1 MNDINAVIFD
11 LDGVLVFTDKFHYMA
26 WKSVA
31 DRLNIPFDEEDNNRL
46 RGVSRAE
53 SLEIILEKYTGT
65 PLSSEDKKKLTDEK
79 NEIYVDLL
87 KQMTRDDVSRSVR
100 RVLSDIRERGY
111 KLAVGSSSRNAKFIL
126 ERVELEDM
134 FDAIS
139 DGTNITHSKP
149 DPEVFLKGADML
161 DEEPSHCLVVEDAEA
176 GIAAG
181 NAGGMFTA
189 AVGDAVNCHKA
200 DYEMFSLSDLLYI
213 LR

>member
-1 MNDINAVIFD
+1 MSNINAVIFD
-11 LDGVLVFTDKFHYMA
+11 LDGVLVFTDKFHYQA

-31 DRLNIPFDEEDNNRL
+31 DKLGIPFDEEINNRL

-53 SLEIILEKYTGT
+53 SLEIILEKYKGA
-65 PLSSEDKKKLTDEK
+65 PLSDEDKKKITDEK
-79 NEIYVDLL
+79 NGIYVELL
-87 KQMTRDDVSRSVR
+87 KQMNRDDVARSVR
-100 RVLSDIRERGY
+100 RVLSDIKERGY

-126 ERVELEDM
+126 ERVELDDM

-139 DGTNITHSKP
+139 DGTNITKSKP
-149 DPEVFLKGADML
+149 DPEVFLKGATML
-161 DEEPSHCLVVEDAEA
+161 GLSPEQCLVVEDAEA

-181 NAGGMFTA
+181 NAGGMYTA